1 MEKDD
6 LIKCSN
12 CGEMMDPGTA
22 FCTNCGSRL
31 EKKAAVKK
39 CASCGQTM
47 ELQAAFCSHCGSRYE
62 EKDTPKPTA
71 EPSSLE
77 NQLMALAN
85 EFLAVRKI
93 SPQRFE
99 FSSQTGAQS
108 PLQKVKIKYDAVA
121 QLEPEKKLLMF
132 WERMVESSAGLDA
145 RFSSE
150 KTVQKGI
157 EVDKKIHGHLLFGGK
172 YGFEY
177 GKLRD
182 VVKAIAGEQG
192 WEFKTAIFAPKG
204 AVGSPAEGPKNGW
217 PVKKILVPAL
227 VFLLIVVLVIIGK
240 QCVSNNSSQKL
251 STDKVENGDR
261 DVTAQQALPETK
273 TLQKSEAPVVKKKV
287 LIETDQDTYHRGE
300 RIKVRY
306 YRAPGSSRD
315 WICIV
320 PAGAHNTEAGDY
332 QYIPKRGQ
340 GVMTFHV
347 PSPGRYEARA
357 FYNYSPGEYKITA
370 RYKFTVEK

>member
-1 MEKDD
+1 MMEP
-6 LIKCSN
+6 
-12 CGEMMDPGTA
+12 EAA

-39 CASCGQTM
+39 CPACGQTM
-47 ELQAAFCSHCGSRYE
+47 ELQAVFCSHCGSRYE
-62 EKDTPKPTA
+62 EKDTLKPTA
-71 EPSSLE
+71 EPSSIE

-85 EFLAVRKI
+85 EFLTVRKI

-108 PLQKVKIKYDAVA
+108 SLQKVKISYDAVA
-121 QLEPEKKLLMF
+121 QLEPEKKLLTF

-145 RFSSE
+145 GFTSE
-150 KTVQKGI
+150 KTIQKGI

-192 WEFKTAIFAPKG
+192 WEFKTSIFAPKNNVS
-204 AVGSPAEGPKNGW
+204 AVGENAEKGW

-227 VFLLIVVLVIIGK
+227 IFLLIVVFVIIGK

-261 DVTAQQALPETK
+261 NVTAQQALPENK
-273 TLQKSEAPVVKKKV
+273 TLKKSEAPVVKKKV
-287 LIETDQDTYHRGE
+287 LIETNQDTYQRGE

-320 PAGAHNTEAGDY
+320 PAGSRNTEAGDY
-332 QYIPKRGQ
+332 QYIPKRGK
-340 GVMTFHV
+340 GVMTFNA